1 MLIYLRQGKISKWFS
16 GYGQEAISVGCTM
29 ALDPDEYIMTM
40 HRNLGVFTSRNIP
53 LERLFAQF
61 QGKAQGFTKGRDRS
75 FHFGSNAHHIVG
87 MISHLG
93 AQLGVADGIALAE
106 KLKSS
111 NKVVLAFTGD
121 GGASEGDFHEALN
134 VAAVWDLPVIFVVEN
149 NQWGL
154 STPSS
159 EQFRCKQFIDKG
171 IGYGMEA
178 VQVDG
183 NNVLEVIQA
192 VEKIKSN
199 ILKKPAPVLL
209 ECKTFRMRGHEEASG
224 TKYYP
229 MGIQDEWA
237 VKDPISNFEAYL
249 VSENILNESTIDKL
263 KSEMTSMI
271 SAKFDEALQLP
282 EIEFNTE
289 EEFGDL
295 YRKSEAKMVA
305 RGAATQEKRF
315 VDAIADAV
323 NEAMIRHPELVLMGQ
338 DIAEYGGVFK
348 VTDKLAA
355 RYGRDRVRNTPICE
369 SAIVG
374 AALGLSIKGNK
385 AMVEMQFADFVTCGF
400 NQIVNNL
407 AKVHWRWGQS
417 ADVVIRMP
425 TGAGVGAGPFH
436 SQSNEAWFTHTPGL
450 KVVYPSSPA
459 EAKGLLL
466 AAFQD
471 PNPVLFFEHK
481 YLYRSLSEQVPDG
494 YYTDELGVANVVR
507 EGDALTIVTY
517 GLGVHWAKEE
527 AEASSMSIEILD
539 LRTLL
544 PYDFEAIKRSVMK
557 TGKVLVLHE
566 DVLTG
571 GLGADIAARI
581 SEELFEFL
589 DAPVRRC
596 ASLDTPIPFAPEL
609 ERNFLANARLKK
621 AIESLIEY

>member
-1 MLIYLRQGKISKWFS
+1 
-16 GYGQEAISVGCTM
+16 
-29 ALDPDEYIMTM
+29 
-40 HRNLGVFTSRNIP
+40 
-53 LERLFAQF
+53 
-61 QGKAQGFTKGRDRS
+61 
-75 FHFGSNAHHIVG
+75 
-87 MISHLG
+87 
-93 AQLGVADGIALAE
+93 
-106 KLKSS
+106 
-111 NKVVLAFTGD
+111 
-121 GGASEGDFHEALN
+121 
-134 VAAVWDLPVIFVVEN
+134 
-149 NQWGL
+149 
-154 STPSS
+154 
-159 EQFRCKQFIDKG
+159 
-171 IGYGMEA
+171 
-178 VQVDG
+178 
-183 NNVLEVIQA
+183 
-192 VEKIKSN
+192 
-199 ILKKPAPVLL
+199 
-209 ECKTFRMRGHEEASG
+209 
-224 TKYYP
+224 
-229 MGIQDEWA
+229 
-237 VKDPISNFEAYL
+237 
-249 VSENILNESTIDKL
+249 
-263 KSEMTSMI
+263 
-271 SAKFDEALQLP
+271 
-282 EIEFNTE
+282 
-289 EEFGDL
+289 
-295 YRKSEAKMVA
+295 
-305 RGAATQEKRF
+305 
-315 VDAIADAV
+315 
-323 NEAMIRHPELVLMGQ
+323 GQ